1 MLFFSQLF
9 MTAKYE
15 IKLEILQKR
24 NVVYILL
31 GLYLCGNIFIYKEER
46 NVILWKV
53 YASRNHYN
61 KQNEI
66 DSERQIYFLICV
78 A

>member
-1 MLFFSQLF
+1 

-15 IKLEILQKR
+15 IKLEILQQR

-31 GLYLCGNIFIYKEER
+31 ELYLYLCGNIFIYKEER
-46 NVILWKV
+46 NVIFWKV

-66 DSERQIYFLICV
+66 DSERQIYFLIC
-78 A
+78 AP